1 MSADATAI
9 PRKDA
14 LVGYALVALA
24 ILWIFAGNGFSSTS
38 FNVFTGVMISA
49 GIYAIAA
56 LGLNVHF
63 GFTGL
68 LNFGHVAFMAVGA
81 YTAVLL
87 VPHGVGRLGVVGGN
101 WPLLPAILAGMALA
115 AFLGLLLGI
124 PTLRLR
130 GDYLAIV
137 TIAVGEILRLVARA
151 AEGLTGGV
159 FGVINF
165 SNSLQNLRPGF
176 VTTIAR
182 ELRVPP
188 AQFFLLISIWTL
200 VVLVWLGL
208 RLLLRSPWGRV
219 LKSIREDE
227 EAARA
232 LGKNVVAYKRQ
243 SLMIGGA
250 IGGLAGVMLAMSFG
264 TVRPD
269 TFLPLITFFVWAI
282 LLIGGAGSFAGP
294 IAGSVI
300 FWAILSQTDSLANT
314 VFSSSAGGSAV
325 AAFRFVLAG
334 AFIMAVMIFRPQGL
348 FGKKEELLL
357 EIK

>member
-1 MSADATAI
+1 MTTRTDTLPVRDRAVGLT
-9 PRKDA
+9 
-14 LVGYALVALA
+14 LVVLA
-24 ILWIFAGNGFSSTS
+24 ILWVFASDGFSSRS
-38 FNVFTGVMISA
+38 FNVFTGVMIPA

-68 LNFGHVAFMAVGA
+68 LNFGHVAFMGVGA

-87 VPHGVGRLGVVGGN
+87 VPHGVGRLGDTGGS
-101 WPLLPAILAGMALA
+101 WPLIPAILAGMVLA
-115 AFLGLLLGI
+115 ALLGLLMGI

-151 AEGLTGGV
+151 SEGLTGGV

-165 SNSLQNLRPGF
+165 GSSLQDLRPGF
-176 VTTIAR
+176 VGDLAR

-188 AQFFLLISIWTL
+188 AQFFILLTTWIL
-200 VVLVWLGL
+200 VFLVWLGL

-232 LGKNVVAYKRQ
+232 LGKNIVAYKRQ

-250 IGGLAGVMLAMSFG
+250 IGGLSGVMLAMSFG

-300 FWAILSQTDSLANT
+300 FWAILSQTDSLAADL
-314 VFSSSAGGSAV
+314 FGGSAGGAAV
-325 AAFRFVLAG
+325 AGFRFVLAG
-334 AFIMAVMIFRPQGL
+334 ALIMAVMIFRPQGL

>member
-1 MSADATAI
+1 MTDRAASL
-9 PRKDA
+9 PRRDRT
-14 LVGYALVALA
+14 VGLALVALA
-24 ILWIFAGNGFSSTS
+24 LLWVFASAGFSSSS
-38 FNVFTGVMISA
+38 FNVFTGVMIPA

-87 VPHGVGRLGVVGGN
+87 IPHGVGRLGETGGS
-101 WPLLPAILAGMALA
+101 WPLIPAMVAGMTLA
-115 AFLGLLLGI
+115 ALLGLLLGI

-165 SNSLQNLRPGF
+165 SGALQDLRPAF
-176 VTTIAR
+176 IADLAR

-188 AQFFLLISIWTL
+188 AQFFILLTTWIL
-200 VVLVWLGL
+200 VVLVWFGL

-232 LGKNVVAYKRQ
+232 LGKNIVAYKRQ

-250 IGGLAGVMLAMSFG
+250 IGGLAGVMLALSFG

-282 LLIGGAGSFAGP
+282 LLIGGAGSYAGP

-300 FWAILSQTDSLANT
+300 FWAILSQTDSLAT
-314 VFSSSAGGSAV
+314 DLFGASAGG
-325 AAFRFVLAG
+325 AAIAGFRFVLAG
-334 AFIMAVMIFRPQGL
+334 ALIMTIMIFRPQGL
-348 FGKKEELLL
+348 FGRKEELLL